1 MKLTI
6 DNKTYI
12 LDTERAIKLEIL
24 KEEIPVNI
32 SLTPDEATVLYS
44 ICGRIGGEPTGTRG
58 CCDSIRRKLFALN
71 IKLNSIDCSMDK
83 TYNQIYFKK
92 VIDK

>member
-24 KEEIPVNI
+24 KEEIPINI
-32 SLTPDEATVLYS
+32 SLTPDEATVLYK
-44 ICGRIGGEPTGTRG
+44 ICGHIGGEPSGTRG

-71 IKLNSIDCSMDK
+71 ITHTSIDCSMAENHDR
-83 TYNQIYFKK
+83 IYFKK
-92 VIDK
+92 